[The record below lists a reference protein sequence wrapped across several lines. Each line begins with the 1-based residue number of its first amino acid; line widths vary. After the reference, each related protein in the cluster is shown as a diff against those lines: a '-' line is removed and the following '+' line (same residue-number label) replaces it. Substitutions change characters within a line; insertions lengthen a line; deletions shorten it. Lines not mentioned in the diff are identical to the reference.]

1 MNFEFTDKTQES
13 IAAAIQLAKDY
24 SHAQG
29 MSTFR
34 LYSVSRGSRCPSV
47 HPAHIAAALLN
58 EEGTGGSVPGSL
70 SGNGKS
76 SLFSSVIQK
85 AGGDPVRIYPIFIH
99 L

>member
-1 MNFEFTDKTQES
+1 MRKVRPCLGYT
-13 IAAAIQLAKDY
+13 A
-24 SHAQG
+24 
-29 MSTFR
+29 
-34 LYSVSRGSRCPSV
+34 SVVAHPCPSV

-58 EEGTGGSVPGSL
+58 EGTGGSVPGGL
-70 SGNGKS
+70 SSNEKG